1 MGDVMTQR
9 MSSDTTPRWRQVNII
24 PVERWG
30 RMIVGVAAIVAG
42 GVLLLGAGS
51 VLAVLLE
58 VLLVLAGVDLL
69 VTGVLGHCPL
79 YQKLG
84 YVPASLRRPR

>member
-1 MGDVMTQR
+1 
-9 MSSDTTPRWRQVNII
+9 
-24 PVERWG
+24 
-30 RMIVGVAAIVAG
+30 MIVGVAAIVAG